1 MWRAAI
7 LLLACSSSTMSP
19 PFLRPHPD
27 LQYAPFDDDMGLQV
41 AADMTMKGA
50 DLAIPAGADLS
61 ARVDL
66 SSGAIADLSV
76 LHDLTPSSG
85 DLSGL
90 STCKTLLAASPGLP
104 SGSYSL
110 QTATGQLN
118 VVCDMTTGGG
128 GWTLVFRPLTN
139 DYESATVDYQ
149 IPTSSTVWSGAS
161 ETLIAYRDGSNNVVG
176 DWAQFA
182 LPADW
187 KVMAPFQ
194 YAEKD
199 ATVSV
204 IVSGAAAVSRT
215 LHYGSDDFYDV
226 CTDPWWGTGTNW
238 GRICIENTKAP
249 FFNSFNSILDDG
261 CDDSSQSYR
270 TVLCSSSRQFTIGI
284 R

>member
-1 MWRAAI
+1 MWRGAL
-7 LLLACSSSTMSP
+7 LLLACSSATTAP
-19 PFLRPHPD
+19 PFTRPHPD
-27 LQYAPFDDDMGLQV
+27 LQYAPFDDDMG
-41 AADMTMKGA
+41 GA
-50 DLAIPAGADLS
+50 DLAVK
-61 ARVDL
+61 RVDL
-66 SSGAIADLSV
+66 AVPAAADLAVADRAVADLTV
-76 LHDLTPSSG
+76 LADLTPPSG

-90 STCKTLLAASPGLP
+90 STCKSLLAATPGLP

-118 VVCDMTTGGG
+118 VICDMTTGGG
-128 GWTLVFRPLTN
+128 GWTLVFRPLTS
-139 DYESATVDYQ
+139 DYDSTTVDYQ
-149 IPTSSTVWSGAS
+149 IPTSSSLWSGATD
-161 ETLIAYRDGSNNVVG
+161 TLIAYRDGSNNVVG

-204 IVSGAAAVSRT
+204 IVTGAAPVTST
-215 LHYGSDDFYDV
+215 LRYGSDDFFTS
-226 CTDPWWGTGTNW
+226 CTDDWWGSGTNW

-249 FFNSFNSILDDG
+249 FYNSFNVNVTDG
-261 CDDSSQSYR
+261 CDDSSQDYR
-270 TVLCSSSRQFTIGI
+270 SVLCSSSRQFTIGI